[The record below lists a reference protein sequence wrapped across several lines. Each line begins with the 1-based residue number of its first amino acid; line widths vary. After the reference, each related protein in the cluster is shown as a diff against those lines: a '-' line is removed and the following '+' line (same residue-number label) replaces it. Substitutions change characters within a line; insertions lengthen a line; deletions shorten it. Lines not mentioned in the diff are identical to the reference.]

1 MKYLQNNKIK
11 DVMIDSLKDKLD
23 DYMDGSYYAC
33 DLAYEL
39 YESENA
45 DGCIFSYYTKDS
57 EDFIKE
63 HWDDLPEILE
73 ELKANFDKDYF
84 SDLMIDIFDR
94 PCRFVVVICLEVASY
109 LLGQCEI
116 IDKNWEDKIELTK
129 ENVDIIKKE
138 LEEMRD

>member
-1 MKYLQNNKIK
+1 MKYLENSELK
-11 DVMIDSLKDKLD
+11 DIMIDNLKDKLEE
-23 DYMDGSYYAC
+23 YRGNSYYAC
-33 DLAYEL
+33 DLASEL

-45 DGCIFSYYTKDS
+45 DGYIFSYYHQDNI
-57 EDFIKE
+57 DFIKE

-94 PCRFVVVICLEVASY
+94 PCRFVVVVCLEVANY
-109 LLGQCEI
+109 LISQCDI
-116 IDKNWEDKIELTK
+116 VDKNWDGKIELTQK
-129 ENVDIIKKE
+129 NIDIIKKE